1 MGMVTTQIN
10 VKLHQTSC
18 SDMCM
23 TPWMIDLSTNKG
35 VMVIG
40 YPLKMCLDSWANR
53 YYTFDASTSYI
64 SIFIES
70 IIFRATELFYS
81 AYITSVPFS
90 AI

>member
-1 MGMVTTQIN
+1 
-10 VKLHQTSC
+10 
-18 SDMCM
+18 
-23 TPWMIDLSTNKG
+23 
-35 VMVIG
+35 MVIG
-40 YPLKMCLDSWANR
+40 YPLKMCLDSWTNR